1 MQQNPANI
9 CLRLSFCQEQIWE
22 RDQEH
27 QDLFWQVSL
36 LQHQVQALTSSQ
48 TSERGVV
55 GLTVERTRPWRVLAV
70 NEVLDEHGLM
80 MVPTLKVE
88 GYSCVSVRAP
98 ALSDLQLAHNFSRM
112 TASRSATRWW
122 PLMIGA
128 VSCARRSQ
136 TFSKKLLGHRA
147 RSLSLFSETSQVW
160 STSGESNG
168 QWSP

>member
-27 QDLFWQVSL
+27 QDLVWQVSL

-70 NEVLDEHGLM
+70 NEVLDENGHM
-80 MVPTLKVE
+80 MVTLKVE
-88 GYSCVSVRAP
+88 GYSCVSVRGP
-98 ALSDLQLAHNFSRM
+98 ALTDL
-112 TASRSATRWW
+112 
-122 PLMIGA
+122 
-128 VSCARRSQ
+128 
-136 TFSKKLLGHRA
+136 
-147 RSLSLFSETSQVW
+147 
-160 STSGESNG
+160 
-168 QWSP
+168 